1 MPTNYDQLTMGLIK
15 TQVKVS
21 KPAENFTWGQSV
33 LFGNPSIGTDQDYID
48 YSSQL
53 ESVAIPTEAVKGLD
67 PNRVNYGVAFN
78 SKLIEGQYFF
88 NEDTVDLSAAT
99 NRLFGEPL
107 DQPWSVERRE
117 LEISAIK
124 RDAMAQSFSLGKEK
138 LAWECAL
145 NGKYSTRR
153 GGDQT
158 FPMSASMLSIAGA
171 NLISKP
177 FETINAAAK
186 VLFQNGVTLKRIVLN
201 PTDASNLAASS
212 AWQTMLDKKKVDV
225 GSIAPETVMPNGLA
239 KVGTVIGL
247 ICGPVDI
254 YLYAGYYTTKTG
266 SEVTRT
272 EFLPQGKALLLPA
285 GAIGR
290 MGYTG
295 LFVNRN
301 GIQAKEAM
309 TENFL
314 VFGEEHGAL
323 VTNYIQGQTAPAALL
338 DGIDHYGVMTGIP
351 TV

>member
-53 ESVAIPTEAVKGLD
+53 ESVAIPSEAVKGLD
-67 PNRVNYGVAFN
+67 PNRVNYGVAFD
-78 SKLIEGQYFF
+78 SRLIEGQYFF
-88 NEDTVDLSAAT
+88 DEDTVDLSSAEK
-99 NRLFGEPL
+99 RLFGEPI

-124 RDAMAQSFSLGKEK
+124 RDAMAQSFKVAKEK
-138 LAWECAL
+138 LVWECAL
-145 NGKYSTRR
+145 NGKYSTKR
-153 GGDQT
+153 GGEQV

-171 NLISKP
+171 NLITKP

-186 VLFQNGVTLKRIVLN
+186 VLFQSGVTLKRIVLN
-201 PTDASNLAASS
+201 PTDASNLVASS
-212 AWQTMLDKKKVDV
+212 AWQTMLDKKRVEI
-225 GSIAPETVMPNGLA
+225 GSIAPETAYNGLA
-239 KVGTVIGL
+239 KVGTIVGL
-247 ICGPVDI
+247 ICGPVEI
-254 YLYAGYYTTKTG
+254 YTYAGFYTTKSG
-266 SEVTRT
+266 SSVTRT

-285 GAIGR
+285 NAIGR

-295 LFVNRN
+295 ILVNRN
-301 GIQAKEAM
+301 GKQAKEAM
-309 TENFL
+309 SEMFQM
-314 VFGEEHGAL
+314 FGKDHGAL
-323 VTNYIQGQTAPAALL
+323 VTSYIQGQTSPAALL